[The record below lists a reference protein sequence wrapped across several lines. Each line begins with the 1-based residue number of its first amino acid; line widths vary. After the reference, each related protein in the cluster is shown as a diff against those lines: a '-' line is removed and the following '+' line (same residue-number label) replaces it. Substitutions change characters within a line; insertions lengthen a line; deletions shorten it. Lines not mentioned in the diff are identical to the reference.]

1 MHLELS
7 NQTDES
13 LTFHFALEADDGL
26 GRWYDFDLDVDARRE
41 ISLQPT
47 SERKWSGYQAIVGDK
62 RTSGSLLGQGDEQAC
77 LQLDFL
83 IADDEI
89 SATMST
95 GRPLCES

>member
-26 GRWYDFDLDVDARRE
+26 GRWYDFDLEADTRRE
-41 ISLQPT
+41 VSLQPT
-47 SERKWSGYQAIVGDK
+47 SERKWSGYLAIAGNK
-62 RTSGSLLGQGDEQAC
+62 RASGSLLGQGDEQAC

-95 GRPLCES
+95 DQPLCES